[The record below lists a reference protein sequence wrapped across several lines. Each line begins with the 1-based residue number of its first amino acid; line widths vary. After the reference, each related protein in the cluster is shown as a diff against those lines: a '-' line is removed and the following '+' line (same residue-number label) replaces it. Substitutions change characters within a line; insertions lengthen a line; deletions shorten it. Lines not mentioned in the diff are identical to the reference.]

1 MGHAHAVGLHGV
13 PLAVVEVAH
22 IRVVE
27 VRDLL
32 LARHRSKTFAAPS
45 RTRRNSVDA
54 GENKIGQVVRD
65 VAGKAR
71 GGEDVRGSR
80 SASLA
85 GGKRSCRQTS
95 VTCAAR
101 RGARPAG
108 SATRSRRDR
117 LQETG
122 SISPLAHR
130 GREGSRRTGIGG
142 SIGRIGSDGTYLSPD
157 DPENVP
163 VMETNKTGGRV
174 RAARAS
180 CAARGPACLP
190 STNLARSFVSP
201 SFAPTPRP
209 KRGVSRLTAFR
220 APSKTR
226 SKGESAFLNLD
237 DTFLA
242 SGTAVDR
249 KAKLQRLLG
258 ETAFG

>member
-85 GGKRSCRQTS
+85 GGKRSCRHTS

-201 SFAPTPRP
+201 SFAPIDTPRP
-209 KRGVSRLTAFR
+209 KRGVSRSRRL
-220 APSKTR
+220 S
-226 SKGESAFLNLD
+226 
-237 DTFLA
+237 
-242 SGTAVDR
+242 SGRR
-249 KAKLQRLLG
+249 KRVPKVKVR
-258 ETAFG
+258 F

>member
-101 RGARPAG
+101 RGARPAV

-122 SISPLAHR
+122 SIFPLAHR

-142 SIGRIGSDGTYLSPD
+142 SIGRIGTHGTYLSPD

-180 CAARGPACLP
+180 CAPRGPACLP

-209 KRGVSRLTAFR
+209 KRGVSRLTA
-220 APSKTR
+220 APF
-226 SKGESAFLNLD
+226 ELAVENAF
-237 DTFLA
+237 
-242 SGTAVDR
+242 
-249 KAKLQRLLG
+249 QR
-258 ETAFG
+258 

>member
-1 MGHAHAVGLHGV
+1 M
-13 PLAVVEVAH
+13 
-22 IRVVE
+22 
-27 VRDLL
+27 
-32 LARHRSKTFAAPS
+32 
-45 RTRRNSVDA
+45 
-54 GENKIGQVVRD
+54 GQVVRD

-180 CAARGPACLP
+180 CAPRGPACLP

-209 KRGVSRLTAFR
+209 KRGVSRLTA
-220 APSKTR
+220 APF
-226 SKGESAFLNLD
+226 ELAVENAF
-237 DTFLA
+237 
-242 SGTAVDR
+242 
-249 KAKLQRLLG
+249 QR
-258 ETAFG
+258 